1 MAFVMT
7 RGGYV
12 AIVGLFLGVTGAVI
26 AGRGIASLLY
36 GVVPDD
42 PGTLLGVVGVVA
54 LVSAAA
60 CAGPARRAGRIDPVT
75 ALRSE

>member
-7 RGGYV
+7 RGGCV
-12 AIVGLFLGVTGAVI
+12 AVVGLFLGVTGAVV
-26 AGRGIASLLY
+26 AGRGIAGLLY

-42 PGTLLGVVGVVA
+42 PGTLFGVVGVVA
-54 LVSAAA
+54 AVSAAA
-60 CAGPARRAGRIDPVT
+60 CAGPAWRAGRIDAVT